1 MKKFY
6 SLSALLL
13 TLLFTGTAFAQSQR
27 YILAEEFTQ
36 ASCGPCAAQN
46 PAFNAVLNANET
58 KIIGLKYQVWWPGYD
73 PMYLHNPTEVNTRV
87 AYYNVTGVPNV
98 RVDGTA
104 YAGAPSGVTQTF
116 VDNRYNTVTS
126 PYTIALTHSFNA
138 TYTQMTINAD
148 ITCTGT
154 TTGTLKAHTAI
165 IEREINFATA
175 PGSNGETDFYGV
187 MKKMIPDDQGSDVT
201 AVTAGQTQN
210 LNFVVDIPWYVYNL
224 NQLAVIVF
232 IQNQSSKVVHQTA
245 YSAPLNALPA
255 NVDVAVTNVT
265 GVPALICSGTF
276 NPVVTIK
283 NNGSTTLTSC
293 NVNYSIDNGTPVS
306 TPWTGSLA
314 QNQTAIVNITNVSAS
329 NGSHSLRVFTSDLNT
344 GIDVAPN
351 NNNMFRNFSYSS
363 TSFAPPV
370 VEGFAATQF
379 PPADWIV
386 YDVNNDNV
394 GWKRV
399 TNAGGFGNSSQSAK
413 MDFYNSP
420 NGRIDELYV
429 KKIDFQSLTGTASLT
444 FNVAYKQYQA
454 ENDRL
459 EVMVSTNCGTNWT
472 TLYNKAGSV
481 LSTSPGGQTSAFTPN
496 ASQWRAESVDLTSY
510 VGQADVLIKFKATSN
525 YGNNLYIDDVN
536 ITVTTGIAEAELDQA
551 INLYPTLTKG
561 IINLEANFTAKE
573 NLTVSVINSLGQVVL
588 SNTYGMT
595 TGGKF
600 EIDLGS
606 MANGNYN
613 VKISTNDAA
622 VVKTVSVIK

>member
-6 SLSALLL
+6 TLSALLL
-13 TLLFTGTAFAQSQR
+13 TLFTGTAFAQSQR

-116 VDNRYNTVTS
+116 VDNRYNNVTS
-126 PYTIALTHSFNA
+126 PYTITLTHSFNP

-265 GVPALICSGTF
+265 GVPALICTGTF

-314 QNQTAIVNITNVSAS
+314 QNQTATVNINNVSAA

-351 NNNMFRNFSYSS
+351 NNNLFRNFSYSS

-386 YDVNNDNV
+386 YDVNNDNI

-459 EVMVSTNCGTNWT
+459 EVMVSTNCGTSWT
-472 TLYNKAGSV
+472 TLFNKAGSV
-481 LSTSPGGQTSAFTPN
+481 LSTSPGGQTTAFTPT
-496 ASQWRAESVDLTSY
+496 ATQWRAESVDLTSY

-525 YGNNLYIDDVN
+525 YGNNLYIDDIN

-561 IINLEANFTAKE
+561 IINLDANFPTKE
-573 NLTVSVINSLGQVVL
+573 NLTVSVINSLGQEVL

-606 MANGNYN
+606 MADGNYN
-613 VKISTNDAA
+613 VRISTGNAA
-622 VVKTVSVIK
+622 VVKAVTVIK